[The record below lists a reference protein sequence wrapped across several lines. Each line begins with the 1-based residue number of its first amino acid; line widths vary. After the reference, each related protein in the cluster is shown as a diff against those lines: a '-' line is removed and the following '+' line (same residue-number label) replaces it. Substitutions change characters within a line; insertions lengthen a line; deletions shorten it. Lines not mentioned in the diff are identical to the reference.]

1 MRRAEHTRGRDI
13 IKGTGAGQEEL
24 APLRIRRPGHHLPY
38 PVCISAESV
47 LAPHGNLQGVTDGL
61 FWYQSWITL
70 VMEVEPLLPPWGDT
84 THNVSLPVPSTGATL
99 IRCAR
104 TAIYH
109 PQLMV
114 VLGSDSI
121 ARSTGMGLVQST
133 WIPSLVSLLEI
144 QSPMLWWLLRSVN
157 WQPWSSRPRCPTK
170 GFSASPISLNF
181 SQSAFCGWYH
191 LVMICNLWLT
201 LFKKMNAYADW
212 NIWLELSAV

>member
-1 MRRAEHTRGRDI
+1 MRCFTYESACLQEVLLWPQGRSSESKCGEQSTPEEGTSSRAQALGRRNWLLWK
-13 IKGTGAGQEEL
+13 IK
-24 APLRIRRPGHHLPY
+24 RPGHHLPY
-38 PVCISAESV
+38 PVCISAESI

-84 THNVSLPVPSTGATL
+84 THNVSLPVPSTL

-114 VLGSDSI
+114 VLGADSI
-121 ARSTGMGLVQST
+121 ARSTGMCLVQST

-170 GFSASPISLNF
+170 GFSVSPISLNF
-181 SQSAFCGWYH
+181 SLCF
-191 LVMICNLWLT
+191 LWLIPSGYD
-201 LFKKMNAYADW
+201 L
-212 NIWLELSAV
+212 

>member
-1 MRRAEHTRGRDI
+1 
-13 IKGTGAGQEEL
+13 
-24 APLRIRRPGHHLPY
+24 
-38 PVCISAESV
+38 
-47 LAPHGNLQGVTDGL
+47 
-61 FWYQSWITL
+61 
-70 VMEVEPLLPPWGDT
+70 MEVEPLLPPWGDT

-144 QSPMLWWLLRSVN
+144 QSPMLW
-157 WQPWSSRPRCPTK
+157 
-170 GFSASPISLNF
+170 
-181 SQSAFCGWYH
+181 
-191 LVMICNLWLT
+191 
-201 LFKKMNAYADW
+201 
-212 NIWLELSAV
+212 